1 VALGLGMLA
10 LPALSCVGGLMLATL
25 SPPIAYRYTPPP
37 LPRSATAV
45 AAPTPAPS
53 VARDL
58 ACALDPARLSRRV
71 GIEPDDW
78 QAELL
83 RSDDRQVLVN
93 CSRQVGKS
101 QTTATLAAHTALY
114 CPGEPVLLLSPTLRQ
129 SSQLFQKVKWALKR
143 VGATSADAT
152 TDNALSVKL
161 ANGSEIHSLPGKG
174 GTIRGFSSVR
184 LIVVD
189 EAAFVADDLYSAISP
204 MLAVSGG
211 RLILLS
217 TPFGKRG
224 FFHEEWANGGDD
236 WRRFAVTAEEC
247 PRIPPEF
254 LERERR
260 MLGAL
265 YAQEYGCQFLD
276 IVRAVFR
283 HEDVA
288 RAITD
293 EVRPLF
299 ADDDSEVA

>member
-1 VALGLGMLA
+1 MSALTVEMVRAAGLRLRLRRAAGA
-10 LPALSCVGGLMLATL
+10 L
-25 SPPIAYRYTPPP
+25 
-37 LPRSATAV
+37 
-45 AAPTPAPS
+45 
-53 VARDL
+53 ARDPV
-58 ACALDPARLSRRV
+58 ALSRRV
-71 GIEPDDW
+71 GIAPDPW
-78 QAELL
+78 QADLL
-83 RSDDRQVLVN
+83 ASTERQVLVN

-101 QTTATLAAHTALY
+101 TTTATLAAHTAIY
-114 CPGEPVLLLSPTLRQ
+114 YPGDPVLLLSPTLRQ
-129 SSQLFQKVKWALKR
+129 SGQLFGKVKWVLDR
-143 VGATSADAT
+143 LGGDFADVI

-161 ANGSEIHSLPGKG
+161 TNGSEIHSLPGKG

-224 FFHEEWANGGDD
+224 FFYEEWTNGGDD

-260 MLGAL
+260 MLGLL

-276 IVRAVFR
+276 IMRAVFR

-299 ADDDSEVA
+299 DLGEEVA

>member
-174 GTIRGFSSVR
+174 GTIRGFSSVHPAR
-184 LIVVD
+184 V
-189 EAAFVADDLYSAISP
+189 P
-204 MLAVSGG
+204 G
-211 RLILLS
+211 
-217 TPFGKRG
+217 
-224 FFHEEWANGGDD
+224 
-236 WRRFAVTAEEC
+236 
-247 PRIPPEF
+247 
-254 LERERR
+254 
-260 MLGAL
+260 
-265 YAQEYGCQFLD
+265 
-276 IVRAVFR
+276 
-283 HEDVA
+283 A
-288 RAITD
+288 RAADAGRALRPGIWLPVPRHRARGVPPRGRGPRD
-293 EVRPLF
+293 HRRGAAVVRR
-299 ADDDSEVA
+299 